1 MKKKLFIFILAVPL
15 LINFIYLFFIS
26 KRIGDG
32 FLGIY
37 DSAILL
43 TLNEVN
49 KKLGLLWVDYSLGLP
64 INFILNVGI
73 FSYLYSFILLKL
85 GFGIKAMQLILYFIF
100 FNGIFYGSWHAF
112 FLIQKRLFNNN
123 NIGIPFIAA
132 FFYTYNLVVSSLLGV
147 IDTLFLILFLSP
159 YLIYILIVLFNKQ
172 LNLKLSLL
180 LAIIFALTIYYPPF
194 SLAIYI
200 PLFISYFFMNFKALI
215 NKANFSYLVLS
226 IVVFLF
232 LASPFIFILI
242 NTITF
247 VNPYSKGPSI
257 SADGFIFP
265 PGGVLGIFS
274 FYFNWVIY
282 YFQSKTNFYFKSAYG
297 ILSSFAIWGIIL
309 TTIILYWEKI
319 NKKKELIFILLSL
332 LIALFLSKGVQAP
345 FSEIN
350 QSMYNLS
357 PFFAI
362 FRTSG
367 SKFGISAMLFL
378 STLIVFILNVNK
390 KRSLLIILILC
401 VFMQT
406 WIFFNQ
412 ENIIGF
418 GGNKRNDM
426 IVKIPK
432 EYEEI
437 IQVLNSSKKEGRLLF
452 VPGENA
458 LHFDLGNNNQY
469 SGQDM
474 LGKYIE
480 RPVIY
485 PDYSIYLTF
494 SKNIVNKILET
505 FDPVLVG
512 STSIRYIAVRK
523 DFDIRFSNQ
532 YKEVEKIIK
541 LLKKENYR
549 QIYDSKLMTLF
560 EINDIYYQN
569 YISIKKGSFFIVP
582 RYKKLS
588 SYEYTITVKPKDL
601 INNQL
606 IFRSS
611 YHPDW
616 IMGDLKDSGLILIRH
631 ELYDNYANMWTFKSN
646 NNSNNSDKLININI
660 YYEPQKKL
668 NNLFLLSG
676 ISFIVV
682 ITSLIVI
689 KIYEKKNRPVIF

>member
-1 MKKKLFIFILAVPL
+1 MKKKLLIFTLAIPL

-85 GFGIKAMQLILYFIF
+85 GLSIKAMQLILYFIF

-112 FLIQKRLFNNN
+112 FLIQKRLFNND
-123 NIGIPFIAA
+123 NIGIPFVAA
-132 FFYTYNLVVSSLLGV
+132 FFYTYNLIISSLLGV

-159 YLIYILIVLFNKQ
+159 YLIYILILLFNKR
-172 LNLKLSLL
+172 LSLKLSLL

-194 SLAIYI
+194 SMAIYM
-200 PLFISYFFMNFKALI
+200 PLFISYFFMNFKALT
-215 NKANFSYLVLS
+215 NKANLLYLAIS

-232 LASPFIFILI
+232 LASPFIFIFI

-247 VNPYSKGPSI
+247 VNPYSKGLSI
-257 SADGFIFP
+257 GADGFIFP
-265 PGGVLGIFS
+265 PGGMLGIFS

-282 YFQSKTNFYFKSAYG
+282 FFQSKTNFYLKSVYG
-297 ILSSFAIWGIIL
+297 LWSSFAMWGVII

-319 NKKKELIFILLSL
+319 NKKKELIFIILSL
-332 LIALFLSKGVQAP
+332 LIAIFLSKGVQAP
-345 FSEIN
+345 FAGIN

-367 SKFGISAMLFL
+367 SKFGISSMLFL
-378 STLIVFILNVNK
+378 STLIVFVLNINK
-390 KRSLLIILILC
+390 KKVLLIILIIC

-418 GGNKRNDM
+418 GGNKRDNM
-426 IVKIPK
+426 IIKIPK
-432 EYEEI
+432 EYKEI

-452 VPGENA
+452 APGENN
-458 LHFDLGNNNQY
+458 LHFNLGDNNSY

-485 PDYSIYLTF
+485 GDYSIYLSY
-494 SKNIVNKILET
+494 SKNRIDKILET
-505 FDPVLVG
+505 FDPILVG

-523 DFDIRFSNQ
+523 DFDIHFSNQ
-532 YKEVEKIIK
+532 SKEVEKIVK
-541 LLKKENYR
+541 TLRKEGYDE
-549 QIYDSKLMTLF
+549 IYDSKLITLF
-560 EINDIYYQN
+560 EIDNTYYQN
-569 YISIKKGSFFIVP
+569 YISIKEGDSFITPF
-582 RYKKLS
+582 YKKLS
-588 SYEYTITVKPKDL
+588 PYEYVITVKPSDL

-611 YHPDW
+611 YQADW
-616 IMGDLKDSGLILIRH
+616 VMGDLKNSPLTLGKH
-631 ELYDNYANMWTFKSN
+631 ELYDNYANVWTFEPN
-646 NNSNNSDKLININI
+646 NNSKDLDKSIDINI
-660 YYEPQKKL
+660 YYRPQKKL
-668 NNLFLLSG
+668 NFLFILSS
-676 ISFIVV
+676 ITF
-682 ITSLIVI
+682 ITSIGVLIAI
-689 KIYEKKNRPVIF
+689 RIFGKNHDDE